1 MKNAG
6 KTIAVLP
13 CGLDNIFP
21 SKHEELAKSIIQNG
35 GILISEYENNVKADS
50 KKFLERNR
58 IVAGLG
64 IGTLVI
70 EAGAKSGTRVT
81 ARLTEQYKRPI
92 FCIPSSLENIKGKT
106 TNELIQKGAN
116 LVTNAEDII
125 NYYEDIVFFKREKI
139 EKDIFIDIPKDLIS
153 VYKIINDKPQNI
165 NEIARKTNLSISEVN
180 YKTMML
186 QLEDLIVQLPGQRF
200 IRKNEV
206 E

>member
-21 SKHEELAKSIIQNG
+21 SKHEELAKSIVQNG
-35 GILISEYENNVKADS
+35 GMLISEYENNVKADS

>member
-1 MKNAG
+1 M
-6 KTIAVLP
+6 P

-21 SKHEELAKSIIQNG
+21 SRHKELAKSIVQNG
-35 GILISEYENNVKADS
+35 GILVSEYENKIKADS

-70 EAGAKSGTRVT
+70 EAGERSGTRVT
-81 ARLTEQYKRPI
+81 ARFTEQYKRPI

-116 LVTNAEDII
+116 LVTNADDII
-125 NYYEDIVFFKREKI
+125 NYYEDMVFIKREKI
-139 EKDIFIDIPKDLIS
+139 EKDIYIDVPKDLIS
-153 VYKIINDKPQNI
+153 VYKIINNKPQNI
-165 NEIARKTNLSISEVN
+165 NEIARKSNLSISEVN

-200 IRKNEV
+200 IRKDED